1 MGFNEATI
9 TDLENLIGDQL
20 YIKIENWNLYLNDA
34 GLARKVAIECLSNL
48 DMGSREAA
56 KVSLDKIL
64 VKIGDDNQSIPLS
77 SLITLRQ
84 INDLTNILDSFEG
97 I

>member
-1 MGFNEATI
+1 MGFNEGTI
-9 TDLENLIGDQL
+9 SDLENLIGDHI

-34 GLARKVAIECLSNL
+34 GLARKLAIECLSNL
-48 DMGSREAA
+48 DKGSLEAA

-64 VKIGDDNQSIPLS
+64 VKIGDNNESISLS
-77 SLITLRQ
+77 KLITLGQ
-84 INDLTNILDSFEG
+84 INDLGNILDSFEG